1 MPNSPIRNI
10 SDTARWVAAYRA
22 EESAREDALFHDILA
37 DRLAGPR
44 GREMAARATV
54 HSRWSLITRTRPI
67 DDLVLT
73 SVAQGT
79 DCVVNLAAGFDTRP
93 YRLSLPEDL
102 SWIEADLPA
111 LMDEKQALL
120 AAETPR
126 CKLVRHGVDLS
137 DAEARAALLHEATG
151 EARRALV
158 ITEGLLIYLEA
169 TMVEQLAQALASEP
183 SIHEWIAD
191 FSSPEIV
198 QMMRRSV
205 GDALTNSPFRLEL
218 VEGLAH
224 FERCGWKPAQVQ
236 SLVREGLRLRRL
248 PGWMVPFAWLP
259 QPSPRS
265 PKGRW
270 SVLARFER
278 ASG

>member
-22 EESAREDALFHDILA
+22 EESAREDALFNDFLA

-44 GREMAARATV
+44 GREMAVRASV
-54 HSRWSLITRTRPI
+54 HSRWALITRTKLI
-67 DDLVLT
+67 DDLVLA

-111 LMDEKQALL
+111 LMDEKQESLV
-120 AAETPR
+120 AETPR

-151 EARRALV
+151 KVRRALV

-169 TMVEQLAQALASEP
+169 TMVEQLAHALANQHG
-183 SIHEWIAD
+183 IHEWTAD

-205 GDALTNSPFRLEL
+205 GDALANSPFCLEL

-224 FERCGWKPAQVQ
+224 FERRGWKPTQVQ